1 MHVRVRVGG
10 SLWCVC
16 VCVSAAEGHCRL
28 SAECFVE
35 DANDALLPLPLLL
48 LQSPHSS
55 LLHAARGPNNM
66 PTSHSQINS
75 RQGDGCFVR
84 LSERTPSGAA
94 AAAATV
100 HLKVSAAAAVL
111 YVTSSSAAAV
121 WKQVCF
127 PSPPPLPRWV
137 GL

>member
-1 MHVRVRVGG
+1 MCVGG
-10 SLWCVC
+10 GPCGVC

-35 DANDALLPLPLLL
+35 DANDALLPLPLL
-48 LQSPHSS
+48 QSPHNS

-75 RQGDGCFVR
+75 RQGDGCFVH
-84 LSERTPSGAA
+84 LSERTPPGDA

-100 HLKVSAAAAVL
+100 QLKVLAAAAVL

-127 PSPPPLPRWV
+127 PPPPPLPRWV

>member
-1 MHVRVRVGG
+1 M
-10 SLWCVC
+10 
-16 VCVSAAEGHCRL
+16 CVSAAEGHCRL

-35 DANDALLPLPLLL
+35 DANDALLPLPLL
-48 LQSPHSS
+48 QSPHNS

-84 LSERTPSGAA
+84 LSERTPPGA

-100 HLKVSAAAAVL
+100 QLKVLAAAAVL

-127 PSPPPLPRWV
+127 PPPPPLPRWV